1 MSNDIA
7 AAPDHLRFEQRVVIR
22 AESPLHSGL
31 TALWHAKEALSRSLY
46 PVESDYSY
54 RPDQLAAPN
63 VLFLVAEVD
72 GAIVGCG
79 AAANLGDY
87 GELKSMFVLEQ
98 MRGRRIG
105 EQLIERLEAY
115 MREQGLTIARL
126 ETGVD
131 SHSAQ
136 RLYSR
141 MGYRRRGPFGDYAD
155 DPLCVFMEKAL

>member
-1 MSNDIA
+1 MTIPIA
-7 AAPDHLRFEQRVVIR
+7 PINWLPRM
-22 AESPLHSGL
+22 
-31 TALWHAKEALSRSLY
+31 
-46 PVESDYSY
+46 
-54 RPDQLAAPN
+54 
-63 VLFLVAEVD
+63 LFLVAEVD